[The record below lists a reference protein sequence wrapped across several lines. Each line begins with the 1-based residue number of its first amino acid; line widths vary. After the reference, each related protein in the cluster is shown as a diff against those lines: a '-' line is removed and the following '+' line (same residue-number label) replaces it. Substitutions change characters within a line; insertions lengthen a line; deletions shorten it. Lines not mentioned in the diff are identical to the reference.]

1 MFNEANSLPALIDFT
16 AQRGDEW
23 QQDIYLLHNIYSATS
38 PFDFP
43 ALPENA
49 KINLNNCYAKL
60 EIRKGGKYVR
70 RITNNGIGGIIT
82 ENGRIDLRLTAAQT
96 QALKPDKYQYELRL
110 TLENGQV
117 ITYIK
122 GFFRI
127 VIDEDLTPDAV
138 LIVGNLESAIF
149 LKGDAQAKFTKP
161 PTPENSAPQP
171 IQGLQQARLFFKAAN
186 GDYYIQ
192 YIDNQG
198 FIRHRKDDP
207 QRYSNAII
215 FLPPL

>member
-16 AQRGDEW
+16 VQRGDEW
-23 QQDIYLLHNIYSATS
+23 QQNIYLINNIYNATT
-38 PFDFP
+38 PFDFV
-43 ALPENA
+43 ALADSA
-49 KINLNNCYAKL
+49 KINLHNCYAKL

-82 ENGRIDLRLTAAQT
+82 ENGRINLKLTPEQT
-96 QALKPDKYQYELRL
+96 QALKPDKYQYELKL
-110 TLENGQV
+110 ILENGQA

-122 GFFRI
+122 GFVRC
-127 VIDEDLTPDAV
+127 VIDEDITPDDV
-138 LIVGNLESAIF
+138 LIIGNLDSAIF
-149 LKGDAQAKFTKP
+149 LRGDAQAKFTKP
-161 PTPENSAPQP
+161 PTPETPTPQP
-171 IQGLQQARLFFKAAN
+171 ITGLQTARHFYKTAN

-192 YIDNQG
+192 YIDNNG
-198 FIRHRKDDP
+198 FIRHTKDDP